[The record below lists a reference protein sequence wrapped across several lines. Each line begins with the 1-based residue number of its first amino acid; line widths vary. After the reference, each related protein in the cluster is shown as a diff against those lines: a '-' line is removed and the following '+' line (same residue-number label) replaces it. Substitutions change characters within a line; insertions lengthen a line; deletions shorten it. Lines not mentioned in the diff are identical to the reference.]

1 MKSLWKQPILA
12 AVLLAVASPAAR
24 AAQPILLG
32 TTGACN
38 NDFPGGPC
46 KGHSTLV
53 EIDPTTGALNRTIG
67 PVGYVVNGLAW
78 DARSGKLYATT
89 AIGDVT
95 FHGLITIDPSTGAGT
110 PVDPAAV
117 NFGLSGDASPIH
129 SVVIDPLGYTVG
141 WYDEFPAP
149 GGPPVTDTFVRLNK
163 RTGVAT
169 EFPDT
174 GIDTF
179 QNGVAF
185 QAFGP
190 FAILWNID
198 APRVQA
204 DGSTGQTAYVLNP
217 LNGKPLLSRPL
228 DPPTMAAL
236 GDFHPGNHLYYG
248 LEFVPFDPVAPTNL
262 VVVDPIRGTTSRIG
276 PTVKG
281 LHVLAFVKPRL

>member
-1 MKSLWKQPILA
+1 MMLNAKRWIVAAALLA
-12 AVLLAVASPAAR
+12 ATLTSAR
-24 AAQPILLG
+24 AAQPVLLG

-53 EIDPTTGALNRTIG
+53 EIDPATGALIRTIG
-67 PVGYVVNGLAW
+67 PVGHVVNGLAW

-110 PVDPAAV
+110 PVDPAV
-117 NFGLSGDASPIH
+117 HNFGLGGGDSPIH
-129 SVVIDPLGYTVG
+129 SVAIDPLGYTVA
-141 WYDEFPAP
+141 WYDEFP
-149 GGPPVTDTFVRLNK
+149 GPDGAPVTDTFVRLNK

-169 EFPDT
+169 EFPNT
-174 GIDTF
+174 GINTF

-204 DGSTGQTAYVLNP
+204 DGTTGQTAYVLNP
-217 LNGKPLLSRPL
+217 FDGKPLISRPL
-228 DPPTMAAL
+228 TPPIMAAL

-248 LEFVPFDPVAPTNL
+248 LEFTPFDPTAATNL
-262 VVVDPIRGTTSRIG
+262 VVVDPIRGTTTRIG